1 MFEREPTSEDLAAMA
16 RALGLEF
23 SRERLE
29 VVLPE
34 VRRLWAQ
41 AQQLGELPLEDP
53 PAAGAPG
60 PGSSRP

>member
-16 RALGLEF
+16 RALGLDF
-23 SRERLE
+23 SPERLE

-41 AQQLGELPLEDP
+41 ARQLGGLPLDDP

-60 PGSSRP
+60 SAPPTP

>member
-1 MFEREPTSEDLAAMA
+1 MFEREPTSEDVAAMA
-16 RALGLEF
+16 RALGLGF
-23 SRERLE
+23 SRARLE

-53 PAAGAPG
+53 PGSG
-60 PGSSRP
+60 LSGTGSSPL